1 MSVYLILFS
10 ALVHGV
16 DLLVLSSAHSF
27 PKTET
32 KKERK
37 SNIRKQLFFFFFGQS
52 KGWWEH
58 PMPTPCGFMR
68 GHPPPMW
75 PPCCVTPSDRE
86 DEFLPVHLCPSF
98 SSCLPSLIHVFKY
111 HPSLKHRL
119 FKKKKKKHRLCSIS
133 SLTPFLVT
141 PTHFRIFLL

>member
-52 KGWWEH
+52 KG
-58 PMPTPCGFMR
+58 
-68 GHPPPMW
+68 
-75 PPCCVTPSDRE
+75 
-86 DEFLPVHLCPSF
+86 
-98 SSCLPSLIHVFKY
+98 
-111 HPSLKHRL
+111 
-119 FKKKKKKHRLCSIS
+119 
-133 SLTPFLVT
+133 
-141 PTHFRIFLL
+141 